1 MKWFVDGYN
10 VIRRDADLRGRE
22 SESLE
27 AGRTALL
34 AAVAAAARRTGD
46 QFTVVFDGARRDASP
61 PVTGQVQIVFS
72 RPPETADDVLRALVA
87 KAGPG
92 SVATSC
98 VEGVPSSRPHPVDA
112 AQAIRYKTIVGE
124 HLFIVSRQQLDLY
137 RYLSR
142 EFFAESDVV
151 VVLDRR
157 YGERR
162 NRGERRATP
171 RGERRQ
177 TDRRGEKQ
185 IGGQINTLGYAF
197 VRLD

>member
-10 VIRRDADLRGRE
+10 VIRRNADLRGRE

-87 KAGPG
+87 KAGAG
-92 SVATSC
+92 SVVA
-98 VEGVPSSRPHPVDA
+98 SSDRAVCDA
-112 AQAIRYKTIVGE
+112 A
-124 HLFIVSRQQLDLY
+124 
-137 RYLSR
+137 
-142 EFFAESDVV
+142 
-151 VVLDRR
+151 
-157 YGERR
+157 
-162 NRGERRATP
+162 RRAAAVAGAAGGFAAP
-171 RGERRQ
+171 GRGAGHQ
-177 TDRRGEKQ
+177 MQHHRG
-185 IGGQINTLGYAF
+185 
-197 VRLD
+197 